1 MLVDRFDESGIRSL
15 AFGLGV
21 DYEALSHDNKRD
33 LSQALVTE
41 AARDDK
47 LEELEAL
54 IRRDRPEAF
63 SSD

>member
-1 MLVDRFDESGIRSL
+1 
-15 AFGLGV
+15 V